1 MDVDHMH
8 LDKSSMGENKV
19 KDIALAIVVYWIFSP
34 TLSSLN
40 L

>member
-19 KDIALAIVVYWIFSP
+19 KEIESDLFFDQG
-34 TLSSLN
+34 
-40 L
+40 